1 MRKFWLLTSIPALL
15 LGAAFAIPATAE
27 EPQEPP
33 SRKELLTSQNN
44 LKQIGLAFHTG
55 YDVSGFLPTDIKDKD
70 GKPLLSWRVA
80 ILPYVEQEPLFKQ
93 FKLDEAWDS
102 DNNKKLIEKMPK
114 LYAPV
119 YVKAKAGE
127 TYYQTFTGPGALFG
141 GKNAPKL
148 IDSITD
154 GTSNTLMVA
163 EAGSPVIWSKPAD
176 IPFDE
181 KKPLPKLGGLFGGDF
196 HVALADG
203 SIARIRKD
211 FDEAEMKKLIM
222 PADGN
227 TLDWKKL
234 KK

>member
-1 MRKFWLLTSIPALL
+1 MLI
-15 LGAAFAIPATAE
+15 GAAFVIPANAE

-44 LKQIGLAFHTG
+44 LKQIALAYHVG
-55 YDVSGFLPTDIKDKD
+55 YDVSGVLPTDIKDKD

-80 ILPYVEQEPLFKQ
+80 ILPYVEQEQLYRQ

-127 TYYQTFTGPGALFG
+127 TFYQTFTGLGALFG
-141 GKNAPKL
+141 GKAAPKL

-154 GTSNTLMVA
+154 GTSNTLLVA
-163 EAGSPVIWSKPAD
+163 EAGSPVIWSKPGD

-196 HVALADG
+196 HIALADG